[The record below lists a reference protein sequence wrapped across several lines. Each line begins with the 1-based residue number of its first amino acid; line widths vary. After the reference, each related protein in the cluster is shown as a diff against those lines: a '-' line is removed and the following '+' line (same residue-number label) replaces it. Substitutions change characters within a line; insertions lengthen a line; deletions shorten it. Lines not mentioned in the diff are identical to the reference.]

1 MKPKFANTVGMKGK
15 EIYNRI
21 TLQLTWTHAGRK
33 NSELKFDR
41 LRHDFNSF
49 LQDCQGEKKTS
60 STEGLRI

>member
-1 MKPKFANTVGMKGK
+1 MKPKLVNTEGMKEK

-33 NSELKFDR
+33 NTELKFDR

-49 LQDCQGEKKTS
+49 IQDCQGEKITS